1 MVPRDAVDTCTKRN
15 ARMSSSTLTL
25 YNAVGI
31 LTDLIDATDAV
42 ARCDNC
48 NAELDEVS
56 WNICTG
62 PVLPEGTP
70 GVPKHHEGH
79 TACTTCAMDPLSYI
93 AEGGA
98 CRPCLNALGGRRSSV
113 VKAGVALRP
122 AVKNILA
129 NRMIECCTA
138 AKRSVEEAQDAQDA
152 ERRQEGADR
161 RAAAVE
167 DVRRRRAEEQAR
179 IDRQI
184 EETLAEERRLAQEK
198 LEEERRAAQERLEME
213 DRRAQAK
220 IAEERRLAQEK
231 LEEERR
237 VAQERL
243 EMEER
248 RLAQER
254 IEEDRRAQAKI
265 AEERRLAQEKLEEE
279 RRVAQETME
288 EERRL
293 AQETMEEERRV
304 ARERNEGG
312 AFTQGGAPARKRKP
326 QTQDAIQRR
335 LEASRVARNERKHK
349 LERHDALVAQNEVL
363 TRQIAGVQDIAIEW
377 MIWARAG
384 NAGSRSE
391 EECTALLTATME
403 REMERI
409 AAGDEDD
416 SEGLAID

>member
-237 VAQERL
+237 VAQE
-243 EMEER
+243 
-248 RLAQER
+248 
-254 IEEDRRAQAKI
+254 
-265 AEERRLAQEKLEEE
+265 
-279 RRVAQETME
+279 
-288 EERRL
+288 
-293 AQETMEEERRV
+293 TMEEERRV